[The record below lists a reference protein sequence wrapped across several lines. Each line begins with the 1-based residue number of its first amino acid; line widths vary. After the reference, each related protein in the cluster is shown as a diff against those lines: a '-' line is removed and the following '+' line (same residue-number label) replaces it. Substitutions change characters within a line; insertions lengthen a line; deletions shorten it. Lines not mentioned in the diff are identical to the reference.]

1 MLEQHRCWV
10 FLVFLGGLT
19 VAGCATKP
27 GGAVPMTRDR
37 EAFGVWFRS
46 DEKPVRRVL
55 PAPVEAVWAALPNVF
70 ADLGY
75 PGGPSARAEERVYL
89 TPPMKVRGLLYQ
101 GEPNSVY
108 LDCGRTPAGAP
119 TADVYPITFAI
130 LSRLRRQD
138 NDSTL
143 VEVLVDGTAR
153 DPAQW
158 SNPVFCTGTG
168 RLETILLQRLEARIS
183 TAAR

>member
-1 MLEQHRCWV
+1 MLEGHRSWV
-10 FLVFLGGLT
+10 VLVILGGLT
-19 VAGCATKP
+19 VAGCATKT
-27 GGAVPMTRDR
+27 GGAAPMTRDR
-37 EAFGVWFRS
+37 EAFAVWFRS

-55 PAPVEAVWAALPNVF
+55 PASVEAVWTALPKVF
-70 ADLGY
+70 ASLGY
-75 PGGPSARAEERVYL
+75 PGGPSARTEERVYV

-101 GEPNSVY
+101 GERNSLY

-130 LSRLRRQD
+130 LSRLRRQ
-138 NDSTL
+138 NHDSTV

-153 DPAQW
+153 DPAQN

-168 RLETILLQRLEARIS
+168 RLETVLLQRLESQIVAR
-183 TAAR
+183 

>member
-1 MLEQHRCWV
+1 MFLAV
-10 FLVFLGGLT
+10 FGGLN
-19 VAGCATKP
+19 VAGCATRP
-27 GGAVPMTRDR
+27 GGAAATTRDR
-37 EAFGVWFRS
+37 EAYAVWFRS
-46 DEKPVRRVL
+46 DERSVRRVL
-55 PAPVEAVWAALPNVF
+55 PAPVEAVWAALPKVF

-101 GEPNSVY
+101 GEANSLY
-108 LDCGRTPAGAP
+108 LDCGRTPVGAP
-119 TADVYPITFAI
+119 AADVFPITFAI
-130 LSRLRRQD
+130 MARLRRQD
-138 NDSTL
+138 SGSTL

-168 RLETILLQRLEARIS
+168 RLETVLLQRLEARIS
-183 TAAR
+183 AAAR